1 MEETKK
7 HPAYKAAMDKILERF
22 DSEGYGIIITDRE
35 LDEYMSINVP
45 EGQMSYDDFRAIE
58 MERLQR
64 YKAIEELLSDHNMC
78 LIRSKAVAG
87 FEILPPKDQ
96 IRTAYEKRM
105 AKVRR
110 ELNKAAAS
118 LTNINHELLTME
130 EESERQQRLIRS
142 AFINNAIRKRK
153 IQIVHTKDQK
163 MIESK

>member
-7 HPAYKAAMDKILERF
+7 HPAYKAAMDKIIERF
-22 DSEGYGIIITDRE
+22 DHEGYGIIITDKE
-35 LDEYMSINVP
+35 LDSYMSINIP
-45 EGQMSYDDFRAIE
+45 EEKISYDDFRAIE

-64 YKAIEELLSDHNMC
+64 YRAIEELLLDHNIC

-105 AKVRR
+105 TKVRR

-130 EESERQQRLIRS
+130 EESDRQQRLIRS

-153 IQIVHTKDQK
+153 IQIVHTQDQK

>member
-7 HPAYKAAMDKILERF
+7 HPAYKAAMDKIIERF
-22 DSEGYGIIITDRE
+22 DHEGYGIIITDKE
-35 LDEYMSINVP
+35 LDSYMSINIP
-45 EGQMSYDDFRAIE
+45 EEKISYDDFRAIE

-64 YKAIEELLSDHNMC
+64 YRAIEELLLDHNIC

-105 AKVRR
+105 TKVRR

-130 EESERQQRLIRS
+130 EESERQKRLIRS

-153 IQIVHTKDQK
+153 IQIVHTQNQK
-163 MIESK
+163 VIENK